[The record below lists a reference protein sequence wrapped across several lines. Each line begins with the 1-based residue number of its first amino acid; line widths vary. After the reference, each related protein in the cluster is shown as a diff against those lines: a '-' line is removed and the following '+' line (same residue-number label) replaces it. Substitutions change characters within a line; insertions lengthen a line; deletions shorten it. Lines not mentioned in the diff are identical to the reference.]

1 MMSNS
6 TLPLGFIHI
15 ITDRLALKELAVS
28 LYIDVSP
35 TVEFFLVCAAG
46 GSDEVYEFNNF
57 SANLNL
63 VVWMDD
69 ELRYAIGVDETF
81 AIVIQIHLK
90 PFFGKTN
97 QLVSKLYTLHIPAV
111 YNLYSA

>member
-69 ELRYAIGVDETF
+69 EYLEVS
-81 AIVIQIHLK
+81 
-90 PFFGKTN
+90 GKLHI